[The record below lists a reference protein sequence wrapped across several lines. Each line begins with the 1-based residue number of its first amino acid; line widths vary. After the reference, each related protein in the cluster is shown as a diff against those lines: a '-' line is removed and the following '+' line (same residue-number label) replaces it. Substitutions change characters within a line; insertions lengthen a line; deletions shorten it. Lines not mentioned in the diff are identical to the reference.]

1 MKKNLKK
8 WMIVLIRIIRY
19 LNKKQWIQILLSFVF
34 IVTQVYLDLKIP
46 DYMSKITMY
55 VESPGHTVS
64 DIIGEGKWMLLC
76 AFGSLISAIIVGYL
90 ASKVSASFSKDLRS
104 RIFSKVES
112 FSMKEINEFSTASL
126 ITRSTNDITQI
137 QMVIVIGLQILIK
150 APIMAVWAIT
160 KIYNKGFE
168 WTIATA
174 VTVLILIIFVAI
186 LMVLVMPK
194 FRMMQTLTDN
204 INRILRENLTGL
216 AVIRAYNS
224 EEYRE
229 NKFDEA
235 NEELTSTQLFTSR
248 AMSTLFPMIN
258 FSMSILTLV
267 IYFIGAGLI
276 NAAGMMDKYV
286 LFSDMVVFSSYA
298 MQVIMS
304 FMMMSMIFIMIP
316 RAQISANRINE
327 VLDTELSIKDG
338 DIDTSNEDYEY
349 EIEFDNVSFKYTD
362 SEQYILKD
370 IDFRVKKGEKVAI
383 IGSTGSGKSTI
394 LNLLLRFYDATEGVV
409 KIQGIDIRKYKLKF
423 LYEKIGA
430 VFQKSFLF
438 KGNVKSNI
446 SFSEDGVDTEK
457 VEEAA
462 DTSQS
467 MEFIEKFDEKF
478 DHEIAQLGKNVSGGQ
493 KQRLSIARAVYKKP
507 NIFLFDDSF
516 SALDFKTDS
525 ELRHQLREKS
535 PDATTIIV
543 AQRVGSIMDSDQII
557 VLENGQI
564 VGIGQHKDLLQN
576 CEVYKEIAYSQLTEE
591 ELNA

>member
-1 MKKNLKK
+1 
-8 WMIVLIRIIRY
+8 MIKIFKY
-19 LNKKQWIQILLSFVF
+19 LNKKQWIQVLLSLVF
-34 IVTQVYLDLKIP
+34 IVTQVFLDLKIP

-55 VESPGHTVS
+55 VQSPGHTVA

-76 AFGSLISAIIVGYL
+76 AFASLFSAIAVGYL
-90 ASKVSASFSKDLRS
+90 ASKISASFSKNLRS

-112 FSMKEINEFSTASL
+112 FSMKEINEFSTPSL

-137 QMVIVIGLQILIK
+137 QMVIVIGLQLMVK
-150 APIMAVWAIT
+150 APIMAVLTIT

-168 WTIATA
+168 WTMATA
-174 VTVLILIIFVAI
+174 VTVLLVIGFVAI
-186 LMVLVMPK
+186 LMAIVMPK
-194 FRMMQTLTDN
+194 FKMMQSLTDN

-229 NKFDEA
+229 AKFDEA
-235 NEELTSTQLFTSR
+235 NTELTNTQLFTSR
-248 AMSTLFPMIN
+248 SMSMLFPMIN

-276 NAAGMMDKYV
+276 NSAGLMDKYI

-304 FMMMSMIFIMIP
+304 FMMMSMIFILIP
-316 RAQISANRINE
+316 RAQISAERINE

-338 DIDTSNEDYEY
+338 SIEESNKDYEY
-349 EIEFDNVSFKYTD
+349 EIEFDDVSFKYTD
-362 SEQYILKD
+362 SEQYILRN
-370 IDFRVKKGEKVAI
+370 IDFKVKKGEKVAI

-394 LNLLLRFYDATEGVV
+394 LNLLLRFYDASEGTV
-409 KIQGIDIRKYKLKF
+409 KIQGIDIKKYKLKF
-423 LYEKIGA
+423 LYQKIAA
-430 VFQKSFLF
+430 VVQKTFLF
-438 KGNVKSNI
+438 KGDVKSNI
-446 SFSEDGVDTEK
+446 AFGDENIDMRA

-462 DTSQS
+462 ATSQA
-467 MEFIEKFDEKF
+467 MEFINKFDGKF

-493 KQRLSIARAVYKKP
+493 KQRLSIARAIYRKP
-507 NIFLFDDSF
+507 DIFLFDDSF

-525 ELRHQLREKS
+525 VLRHELKEKC
-535 PDATTIIV
+535 PDATTLVV

-557 VLENGQI
+557 VLDNGQI
-564 VGIGQHKDLLQN
+564 AGIGKHKDLLKN
-576 CEVYKEIAYSQLTEE
+576 CEVYKEIAYSQLTQE

>member
-1 MKKNLKK
+1 
-8 WMIVLIRIIRY
+8 
-19 LNKKQWIQILLSFVF
+19 
-34 IVTQVYLDLKIP
+34 
-46 DYMSKITMY
+46 MY

-76 AFGSLISAIIVGYL
+76 AFGSLISAIIVGFL

-137 QMVIVIGLQILIK
+137 QMVIVIGLQILVK

-168 WTIATA
+168 WTMATA
-174 VTVLILIIFVAI
+174 VTVVILIVFVAI

-258 FSMSILTLV
+258 FSMSMLTLV

-276 NAAGMMDKYV
+276 NAAEMMDKYV
-286 LFSDMVVFSSYA
+286 LFSNMVVFSSYA

-304 FMMMSMIFIMIP
+304 FMMMSMIFIMVP
-316 RAQISANRINE
+316 RAQISAKRINE

-338 DIDTSNEDYEY
+338 NIDTSNDDYEY

-362 SEQYILKD
+362 SEQYILQD
-370 IDFRVKKGEKVAI
+370 IDFKVKKGEKVAI

-409 KIQGIDIRKYKLKF
+409 KIQGIDIKKYKLKF
-423 LYEKIGA
+423 LYEKIAA
-430 VFQKSFLF
+430 VLQKSFLF
-438 KGNVKSNI
+438 KGDVTSNI
-446 SFSEDGVDTEK
+446 SFGDEGTDK
-457 VEEAA
+457 NLVEEAA
-462 DTSQS
+462 KTSQS
-467 MEFIEKFDEKF
+467 MEFIEKFDDKF
-478 DHEIAQLGKNVSGGQ
+478 DHEIAQLGKDVSGGQ
-493 KQRLSIARAVYKKP
+493 KQRLSIARAIYRKP
-507 NIFLFDDSF
+507 DIFLFDDSF

-525 ELRHQLREKS
+525 ELRHKLKENN
-535 PDATTIIV
+535 PDATAIIV

-564 VGIGQHKDLLQN
+564 AGIGQHKDLLKN

>member
-1 MKKNLKK
+1 
-8 WMIVLIRIIRY
+8 MIKIFRY
-19 LNKKQWIQILLSFVF
+19 LNKKQWIQILLSLVF
-34 IVTQVYLDLKIP
+34 IVTQVFLDLKIP

-64 DIIGEGKWMLLC
+64 DIVGEGKWMLLC
-76 AFGSLISAIIVGYL
+76 AFGSLLSAIIVGYL
-90 ASKVSASFSKDLRS
+90 ASKISASFSKNLRS

-168 WTIATA
+168 WTMATA
-174 VTVLILIIFVAI
+174 VTVLILIVFVAI
-186 LMVLVMPK
+186 LMVMVMPK

-224 EEYRE
+224 EDYRE
-229 NKFDEA
+229 GKFDEA
-235 NEELTSTQLFTSR
+235 NIDLTRTQLFTSR

-258 FSMSILTLV
+258 FSMSMLTLV

-276 NAAGMMDKYV
+276 NAAQMMDKYV

-304 FMMMSMIFIMIP
+304 FMMMSMIFIMVP
-316 RAQISANRINE
+316 RAEISAKRINE

-338 DIDTSNEDYEY
+338 NLDSSNEDYEY
-349 EIEFDNVSFKYTD
+349 EIEFDDVSFKYTD
-362 SEQYILKD
+362 SEQYILQN
-370 IDFRVKKGEKVAI
+370 IDFKVKKGEKVAI

-394 LNLLLRFYDATEGVV
+394 LNLLLRFYDSTEGVV
-409 KIQGIDIRKYKLKF
+409 KIQGVDIRKYKLKF
-423 LYEKIGA
+423 LYEKIAA
-430 VFQKSFLF
+430 VLQKSFLF
-438 KGNVKSNI
+438 KGDIKSNI
-446 SFSEDGVDTEK
+446 SFGDENTDTK
-457 VEEAA
+457 MVEEAA

-467 MEFIEKFDEKF
+467 MEFIDKFDDKF
-478 DHEIAQLGKNVSGGQ
+478 EHEIAQLGKNVSGGQ
-493 KQRLSIARAVYKKP
+493 KQRLSIARAIYRKP
-507 NIFLFDDSF
+507 DIFLFDDSF

-525 ELRHQLREKS
+525 ELRHQLKTNN
-535 PDATTIIV
+535 PDSTTIVV

-564 VGIGQHKDLLQN
+564 AGIGKHKDLLKN

>member
-1 MKKNLKK
+1 
-8 WMIVLIRIIRY
+8 
-19 LNKKQWIQILLSFVF
+19 
-34 IVTQVYLDLKIP
+34 
-46 DYMSKITMY
+46 MY

-168 WTIATA
+168 WTMATA

-186 LMVLVMPK
+186 LMILVMPK

-258 FSMSILTLV
+258 FSMSMLTLV

-276 NAAGMMDKYV
+276 NAAEMMDKYV
-286 LFSDMVVFSSYA
+286 LFSNMVVFSSYA
-298 MQVIMS
+298 MQVIIS
-304 FMMMSMIFIMIP
+304 FMMMSMIFIMVP
-316 RAQISANRINE
+316 RAQISAKRINE

-338 DIDTSNEDYEY
+338 NIDTSNDDYEY

-362 SEQYILKD
+362 SEQYILQD
-370 IDFRVKKGEKVAI
+370 IDFKVKKGEKVAI

-409 KIQGIDIRKYKLKF
+409 KIQGIDIKKYKLKF
-423 LYEKIGA
+423 LYEKIAA
-430 VFQKSFLF
+430 VLQKSFLF
-438 KGNVKSNI
+438 KGDVTSNI
-446 SFSEDGVDTEK
+446 SFGDEGTDK
-457 VEEAA
+457 NLVEEAA
-462 DTSQS
+462 KTSQS
-467 MEFIEKFDEKF
+467 MEFIEKFDDKF

-493 KQRLSIARAVYKKP
+493 KQRLSIARAIYRKP
-507 NIFLFDDSF
+507 DIFLFDDSF

-525 ELRHQLREKS
+525 ELRHKLKENN

-564 VGIGQHKDLLQN
+564 AGIGQHKNLLKN

>member
-1 MKKNLKK
+1 
-8 WMIVLIRIIRY
+8 
-19 LNKKQWIQILLSFVF
+19 
-34 IVTQVYLDLKIP
+34 
-46 DYMSKITMY
+46 MY

-76 AFGSLISAIIVGYL
+76 AFGSLLSAIIVGYL
-90 ASKVSASFSKDLRS
+90 ASKISASFSKNLRS

-150 APIMAVWAIT
+150 APIMAVWAIK

-168 WTIATA
+168 WTMATA
-174 VTVLILIIFVAI
+174 VTVLILIVFVAI
-186 LMVLVMPK
+186 LMVMVMPK

-204 INRILRENLTGL
+204 INMILRENLTGL

-224 EEYRE
+224 EDYRE
-229 NKFDEA
+229 GKFDEA
-235 NEELTSTQLFTSR
+235 NIDLTRTQLFTSR

-258 FSMSILTLV
+258 FSMSMLTLV

-276 NAAGMMDKYV
+276 NAAEMMNKYV

-304 FMMMSMIFIMIP
+304 FMMMSMIFIMVP
-316 RAQISANRINE
+316 RAEISAKRINE

-338 DIDTSNEDYEY
+338 NLDSSNEDYEY
-349 EIEFDNVSFKYTD
+349 EIEFDDVSFKYTD
-362 SEQYILKD
+362 SEQYILQN
-370 IDFRVKKGEKVAI
+370 IDFKVKKGEKVAI

-409 KIQGIDIRKYKLKF
+409 KIQGVDIKQYKLKF
-423 LYEKIGA
+423 LYEKIAA
-430 VFQKSFLF
+430 VLQKSFLF
-438 KGNVKSNI
+438 KGDIKSNI
-446 SFSEDGVDTEK
+446 SFGDEDTDTK
-457 VEEAA
+457 MVEEAA

-467 MEFIEKFDEKF
+467 MEFIDKFDDKF

-493 KQRLSIARAVYKKP
+493 KQRLSIARAIYRKP
-507 NIFLFDDSF
+507 DIFLFDDSF

-525 ELRHQLREKS
+525 ELRHQLKENN
-535 PDATTIIV
+535 PDSTTIVV

-557 VLENGQI
+557 VLENGHI
-564 VGIGQHKDLLQN
+564 AGIGKHKDLLKN

>member
-1 MKKNLKK
+1 
-8 WMIVLIRIIRY
+8 MIKIFKY
-19 LNKKQWIQILLSFVF
+19 LNKKQWIQILLSLVF
-34 IVTQVYLDLKIP
+34 IVTQVFLDLKIP

-64 DIIGEGKWMLLC
+64 DIIAEGKWMLLC
-76 AFGSLISAIIVGYL
+76 AFGSLFSAIIVGYL
-90 ASKVSASFSKDLRS
+90 ASKISASFSKNLRS

-150 APIMAVWAIT
+150 APIMAVWAIK

-168 WTIATA
+168 WTMATA
-174 VTVLILIIFVAI
+174 VTVLVLIVFVAI
-186 LMVLVMPK
+186 LMVMVMPK

-224 EEYRE
+224 EDYRE
-229 NKFDEA
+229 GKFDEA
-235 NEELTSTQLFTSR
+235 NIDLTRTQLFTSR

-258 FSMSILTLV
+258 FSMSMLTLV

-276 NAAGMMDKYV
+276 NAAQMMDKYV

-304 FMMMSMIFIMIP
+304 FMMMSMIFIMVP
-316 RAQISANRINE
+316 RAEISAKRINE

-338 DIDTSNEDYEY
+338 NLDSSNEDYEY
-349 EIEFDNVSFKYTD
+349 EIEFDDVSFKYTD
-362 SEQYILKD
+362 SEQYILQN
-370 IDFRVKKGEKVAI
+370 IDFKVKKGEKVAI

-409 KIQGIDIRKYKLKF
+409 KIQGVDIRKYKLKF
-423 LYEKIGA
+423 LYEKIAA
-430 VFQKSFLF
+430 VLQKSFLF
-438 KGNVKSNI
+438 KGDIKSNI
-446 SFSEDGVDTEK
+446 SLGDEDTDTK
-457 VEEAA
+457 MVEEAA

-467 MEFIEKFDEKF
+467 MEFIDKFDDKF

-493 KQRLSIARAVYKKP
+493 KQRLSIARAIYRKP
-507 NIFLFDDSF
+507 DIFLFDDSF

-525 ELRHQLREKS
+525 ELRHQLKENN
-535 PDATTIIV
+535 PDSTTIVV

-564 VGIGQHKDLLQN
+564 AGIGKHKDLLKN

>member
-1 MKKNLKK
+1 
-8 WMIVLIRIIRY
+8 
-19 LNKKQWIQILLSFVF
+19 
-34 IVTQVYLDLKIP
+34 
-46 DYMSKITMY
+46 MY
-55 VESPGHTVS
+55 VESPGHSVS
-64 DIIGEGKWMLLC
+64 DIIAEGKWMILC
-76 AFGSLISAIIVGYL
+76 ALGSLISAIIVGYL
-90 ASKVSASFSKDLRS
+90 ASKISASFSKNLRS

-168 WTIATA
+168 WTMATA
-174 VTVLILIIFVAI
+174 VTVLILIVFVAI
-186 LMVLVMPK
+186 LMLMVMPK

-258 FSMSILTLV
+258 FSMSMLTLV

-276 NAAGMMDKYV
+276 NAAEMMDKYV
-286 LFSDMVVFSSYA
+286 LFSNMVVFSSYA

-304 FMMMSMIFIMIP
+304 FMMMSMIFIMVP
-316 RAQISANRINE
+316 RAQISAKRINE

-338 DIDTSNEDYEY
+338 NIETSNDDYEY

-362 SEQYILKD
+362 SEQYILQD
-370 IDFRVKKGEKVAI
+370 IDFKVKKGEKVAI

-409 KIQGIDIRKYKLKF
+409 KIQGIDIKKYKLKF
-423 LYEKIGA
+423 LYEKIAA
-430 VFQKSFLF
+430 VLQKSFLF
-438 KGNVKSNI
+438 KGDVTSNI
-446 SFSEDGVDTEK
+446 SFGDEGTDK
-457 VEEAA
+457 NLVEEAA
-462 DTSQS
+462 KTSQS
-467 MEFIEKFDEKF
+467 MEFIDKFDDKF
-478 DHEIAQLGKNVSGGQ
+478 NHEIAQLGKNVSGGQ
-493 KQRLSIARAVYKKP
+493 KQRLSIARAIYKKP
-507 NIFLFDDSF
+507 DIYLFDDSF

-525 ELRHQLREKS
+525 ELRHKLKENN

-564 VGIGQHKDLLQN
+564 AGIGQHKDLLKN

>member
-1 MKKNLKK
+1 
-8 WMIVLIRIIRY
+8 MIKIFRY
-19 LNKKQWIQILLSFVF
+19 LNKKQWIQILLSLVF
-34 IVTQVYLDLKIP
+34 IVTQVFLDLKIP

-64 DIIGEGKWMLLC
+64 DIVGEGKWMLLC
-76 AFGSLISAIIVGYL
+76 AFGSLLSAIIVGYL
-90 ASKVSASFSKDLRS
+90 ASKISASFSKNLRS

-150 APIMAVWAIT
+150 APIMAVWAIK

-168 WTIATA
+168 WTMATA
-174 VTVLILIIFVAI
+174 VTVLILIVFVAI
-186 LMVLVMPK
+186 LMVMVMPK

-204 INRILRENLTGL
+204 INMILRENLTGL

-224 EEYRE
+224 EDYRE
-229 NKFDEA
+229 GKFDEA
-235 NEELTSTQLFTSR
+235 NIDLTRTQLFTSR

-258 FSMSILTLV
+258 FSMSMLTLV

-276 NAAGMMDKYV
+276 NAAQMMDKYV

-304 FMMMSMIFIMIP
+304 FMMMSMIFIMVP
-316 RAQISANRINE
+316 RAEISAKRINE

-338 DIDTSNEDYEY
+338 NLDSSNEDYEY
-349 EIEFDNVSFKYTD
+349 EIEFDDVSFKYTD
-362 SEQYILKD
+362 SEQYILQN
-370 IDFRVKKGEKVAI
+370 IDFKVKKGEKVAI

-409 KIQGIDIRKYKLKF
+409 KIQGVDIKQYKLKF
-423 LYEKIGA
+423 LYEKIAA
-430 VFQKSFLF
+430 VLQKSFLF
-438 KGNVKSNI
+438 KGDIKSNI
-446 SFSEDGVDTEK
+446 SFGDEDTDTK
-457 VEEAA
+457 MVEEAA

-467 MEFIEKFDEKF
+467 MEFIDKFDDKF

-493 KQRLSIARAVYKKP
+493 KQRLSIARAIYRKP
-507 NIFLFDDSF
+507 DIFLFDDSF

-525 ELRHQLREKS
+525 ELRHKLKENN
-535 PDATTIIV
+535 PDSTTIVV

-564 VGIGQHKDLLQN
+564 VGIGKHKDLLKN

>member
-1 MKKNLKK
+1 
-8 WMIVLIRIIRY
+8 
-19 LNKKQWIQILLSFVF
+19 
-34 IVTQVYLDLKIP
+34 
-46 DYMSKITMY
+46 MY
-55 VESPGHTVS
+55 VESPGHTVN

-76 AFGSLISAIIVGYL
+76 AFGSLLSAIIVGYL
-90 ASKVSASFSKDLRS
+90 ASKISASFSKNLRS

-150 APIMAVWAIT
+150 APIMAVWAIK

-168 WTIATA
+168 WTMATA
-174 VTVLILIIFVAI
+174 VTVLVLIVFVAI
-186 LMVLVMPK
+186 LMVMVMPK

-224 EEYRE
+224 EDYRE
-229 NKFDEA
+229 GKFDEA
-235 NEELTSTQLFTSR
+235 NIDLTRTQLFTSR

-258 FSMSILTLV
+258 FSMSMLTLV

-276 NAAGMMDKYV
+276 NAAQMMDKYV

-304 FMMMSMIFIMIP
+304 FMMMSMIFIMVP
-316 RAQISANRINE
+316 RAEISAKRINE

-338 DIDTSNEDYEY
+338 NLDTSNEDYEY
-349 EIEFDNVSFKYTD
+349 EIEFDDVSFKYTD
-362 SEQYILKD
+362 SEQYILQN
-370 IDFRVKKGEKVAI
+370 IDFKVKKGEKVAI

-409 KIQGIDIRKYKLKF
+409 KIQGVDIKQYKLKF
-423 LYEKIGA
+423 LYEKIAA
-430 VFQKSFLF
+430 VLQKSFLF
-438 KGNVKSNI
+438 KGDIKSNI
-446 SFSEDGVDTEK
+446 SFGDEDTDTK
-457 VEEAA
+457 MVEEAA

-467 MEFIEKFDEKF
+467 MEFIDKFDDKF

-493 KQRLSIARAVYKKP
+493 KQRLSIARAIYRKP
-507 NIFLFDDSF
+507 DIFLFDDSF

-525 ELRHQLREKS
+525 ELRHQLKENN
-535 PDATTIIV
+535 PDSTTIVV

-564 VGIGQHKDLLQN
+564 AGIGKHKDLLKN

>member
-1 MKKNLKK
+1 MN
-8 WMIVLIRIIRY
+8 LIRIIRY
-19 LNKKQWIQILLSFVF
+19 LNKKQWIQVLLSLVF
-34 IVTQVYLDLKIP
+34 IVTQVFLDLKIP

-55 VESPGHTVS
+55 VESPGHSVS
-64 DIIGEGKWMLLC
+64 DIIAEGKWMILC
-76 AFGSLISAIIVGYL
+76 ALGSLISAIIVGYL
-90 ASKVSASFSKDLRS
+90 ASKISASFSKNLRS

-137 QMVIVIGLQILIK
+137 QMVIVIGLEILIK

-168 WTIATA
+168 WTMATA
-174 VTVLILIIFVAI
+174 VTVLILIVFVAI
-186 LMVLVMPK
+186 LMLMVMPK

-258 FSMSILTLV
+258 FSMSMLTLV

-276 NAAGMMDKYV
+276 NAAEMMDKYV
-286 LFSDMVVFSSYA
+286 LFSNMVVFSSYA

-304 FMMMSMIFIMIP
+304 FMMMSMIFIMVP
-316 RAQISANRINE
+316 RAQISAKRINE

-338 DIDTSNEDYEY
+338 NIETSNDDYEY

-362 SEQYILKD
+362 SEQYILQD
-370 IDFRVKKGEKVAI
+370 IDFKVKKGEKVAI

-409 KIQGIDIRKYKLKF
+409 KIQGIDIKKYKLKF
-423 LYEKIGA
+423 LYEKIAA
-430 VFQKSFLF
+430 VLQKSFLF
-438 KGNVKSNI
+438 KGDVTSNI
-446 SFSEDGVDTEK
+446 SFGDEGTDK
-457 VEEAA
+457 NLVEEAA
-462 DTSQS
+462 KTSQS
-467 MEFIEKFDEKF
+467 MEFIDKFDDKF
-478 DHEIAQLGKNVSGGQ
+478 NHEIAQLGKNVSGGQ
-493 KQRLSIARAVYKKP
+493 KQRLSIARAIYKKP
-507 NIFLFDDSF
+507 DIYLFDDSF

-564 VGIGQHKDLLQN
+564 AGIGQHKDLLQN

>member
-1 MKKNLKK
+1 
-8 WMIVLIRIIRY
+8 MIVLIRIIRY
-19 LNKKQWIQILLSFVF
+19 LNKKQWMQILLSFVF

-168 WTIATA
+168 WTMATA
-174 VTVLILIIFVAI
+174 VTVLILMIFVAI
-186 LMVLVMPK
+186 LMILVMPK
-194 FRMMQTLTDN
+194 FRIMQTLTDN

-224 EEYRE
+224 EEFRE
-229 NKFDEA
+229 GKFEEA
-235 NEELTSTQLFTSR
+235 NVELTNTQLFTSR
-248 AMSTLFPMIN
+248 AMSTMFPAIN
-258 FSMSILTLV
+258 LGMSVLTLV

-276 NAAGMMDKYV
+276 NAANMMDKYV
-286 LFSDMVVFSSYA
+286 LFSNMVVFSSYA

-338 DIDTSNEDYEY
+338 DVDSSNEDYEY

-446 SFSEDGVDTEK
+446 SFSEDGMDNEK
-457 VEEAA
+457 VEQAA

-467 MEFIEKFDEKF
+467 MEFIDKFDEKF
-478 DHEIAQLGKNVSGGQ
+478 DYEIAQLGNNVSGGQ
-493 KQRLSIARAVYKKP
+493 KQRLSIARAIYKKP
-507 NIFLFDDSF
+507 DIYLFDDSF

-525 ELRHQLREKS
+525 ELRHQLREKN

-557 VLENGQI
+557 VLENGEI
-564 VGIGQHKDLLQN
+564 AGIGKHKDLLKN
-576 CEVYKEIAYSQLTEE
+576 CEVYSEIAYSQLTEE

>member
-1 MKKNLKK
+1 MN
-8 WMIVLIRIIRY
+8 LIRIIRY
-19 LNKKQWIQILLSFVF
+19 LNKKQWIQVLLSLVF
-34 IVTQVYLDLKIP
+34 IVTQVFLDLKIP

-55 VESPGHTVS
+55 VESPGHSVS
-64 DIIGEGKWMLLC
+64 DIIAEGKWMILC
-76 AFGSLISAIIVGYL
+76 ALGSLISAIIVGYL
-90 ASKVSASFSKDLRS
+90 ASKISASFSKNLRS

-168 WTIATA
+168 WTMATA
-174 VTVLILIIFVAI
+174 VTVLILIVFVAI
-186 LMVLVMPK
+186 LMLMVMPK

-258 FSMSILTLV
+258 FSMSMLTLV

-276 NAAGMMDKYV
+276 NAAEMMDKYV
-286 LFSDMVVFSSYA
+286 LFSNMVVFSSYA

-304 FMMMSMIFIMIP
+304 FMMMSMIFIMVP
-316 RAQISANRINE
+316 RAQISAKRINE

-338 DIDTSNEDYEY
+338 NIETSNDDYEY

-362 SEQYILKD
+362 SEQYILQD
-370 IDFRVKKGEKVAI
+370 IDFKVKKGEKVAI

-409 KIQGIDIRKYKLKF
+409 KIQGIDIKKYKLKF
-423 LYEKIGA
+423 LYEKIAA
-430 VFQKSFLF
+430 VLQKSFLF
-438 KGNVKSNI
+438 KGDVTSNI
-446 SFSEDGVDTEK
+446 SFGDEGTDK
-457 VEEAA
+457 NLVEEAA
-462 DTSQS
+462 KTSQS
-467 MEFIEKFDEKF
+467 MEFIEKFDDKF

-493 KQRLSIARAVYKKP
+493 KQRLSIARAIYRKP
-507 NIFLFDDSF
+507 DIFLFDDSF

-525 ELRHQLREKS
+525 ELRHKLKENN

-557 VLENGQI
+557 VLENGEI
-564 VGIGQHKDLLQN
+564 AGIGKHKDLLKN

>member
-1 MKKNLKK
+1 MN
-8 WMIVLIRIIRY
+8 LIRIIRY
-19 LNKKQWIQILLSFVF
+19 LNKKQWIQVLLSLVF
-34 IVTQVYLDLKIP
+34 IVTQVFLDLKIP

-55 VESPGHTVS
+55 VESPGHSVS
-64 DIIGEGKWMLLC
+64 DIIAEGKWMILC
-76 AFGSLISAIIVGYL
+76 ALGSLISAIIVGYL
-90 ASKVSASFSKDLRS
+90 ASKISASFSKNLRS

-168 WTIATA
+168 WTMATA
-174 VTVLILIIFVAI
+174 VTVLILIVFVAI
-186 LMVLVMPK
+186 LMLMVMPK

-258 FSMSILTLV
+258 FSMSMLTLV

-276 NAAGMMDKYV
+276 NAAEMMDKYV
-286 LFSDMVVFSSYA
+286 LFSNMVVFSSYA

-304 FMMMSMIFIMIP
+304 FMMMSMIFIMVP
-316 RAQISANRINE
+316 RAQISAKRINE

-338 DIDTSNEDYEY
+338 NIETSNDDYEY

-362 SEQYILKD
+362 SEQYILQD
-370 IDFRVKKGEKVAI
+370 IDFKVKKGEKVAI

-409 KIQGIDIRKYKLKF
+409 KIQGIDIKKYKLKF
-423 LYEKIGA
+423 LYEKIAA
-430 VFQKSFLF
+430 VLQKSFLF
-438 KGNVKSNI
+438 KGDVTSNI
-446 SFSEDGVDTEK
+446 SFRDEGTDK
-457 VEEAA
+457 NLVEEAA
-462 DTSQS
+462 KTSQS
-467 MEFIEKFDEKF
+467 MEFIEKFDDKF

-493 KQRLSIARAVYKKP
+493 KQRLSIARAIYRKP
-507 NIFLFDDSF
+507 DIFLFDDSF

-525 ELRHQLREKS
+525 ELRHKLKENN

-564 VGIGQHKDLLQN
+564 AGIGQHKDLLKN

>member
-1 MKKNLKK
+1 
-8 WMIVLIRIIRY
+8 
-19 LNKKQWIQILLSFVF
+19 
-34 IVTQVYLDLKIP
+34 
-46 DYMSKITMY
+46 MY

-76 AFGSLISAIIVGYL
+76 AFGSLLSAIIVGYL
-90 ASKVSASFSKDLRS
+90 ASKISASFSKNLRS

-150 APIMAVWAIT
+150 APIMAVWAIK

-168 WTIATA
+168 WTMATA
-174 VTVLILIIFVAI
+174 VTVLVLIVFVAI
-186 LMVLVMPK
+186 LMVMVMPK

-224 EEYRE
+224 EDYRE
-229 NKFDEA
+229 GKFDEA
-235 NEELTSTQLFTSR
+235 NIDLTRTQLFTSR

-258 FSMSILTLV
+258 FSMSMLTLV

-276 NAAGMMDKYV
+276 NAAQMMDKYV
-286 LFSDMVVFSSYA
+286 LFSNMVVFSSYA

-304 FMMMSMIFIMIP
+304 FMMMSMIFIMVP
-316 RAQISANRINE
+316 RAQISAKRINE

-338 DIDTSNEDYEY
+338 NLDSSNEDYEY
-349 EIEFDNVSFKYTD
+349 EIEFDDVSFKYTD
-362 SEQYILKD
+362 SEQYILQN
-370 IDFRVKKGEKVAI
+370 IDFKVKKGEKVAI

-409 KIQGIDIRKYKLKF
+409 KIQGVDIKQYKLKF
-423 LYEKIGA
+423 LYEKIAA
-430 VFQKSFLF
+430 VLQKSFLF
-438 KGNVKSNI
+438 KGDIKSNI
-446 SFSEDGVDTEK
+446 SFGDENTDTK
-457 VEEAA
+457 MVEEAA

-467 MEFIEKFDEKF
+467 IEFIDKFDDKY

-493 KQRLSIARAVYKKP
+493 KQRLSIARAIYRKP
-507 NIFLFDDSF
+507 DIFLFDDSF

-525 ELRHQLREKS
+525 ELRHQLKENN
-535 PDATTIIV
+535 PDSTTIVV

-564 VGIGQHKDLLQN
+564 VGIGKHKDLLKN

>member
-1 MKKNLKK
+1 
-8 WMIVLIRIIRY
+8 MIILIKIFKY
-19 LNKKQWIQILLSFVF
+19 LNKKQWIQILLSLVF
-34 IVTQVYLDLKIP
+34 IVTQVFLDLKIP

-64 DIIGEGKWMLLC
+64 DIVGEGKWMLLC
-76 AFGSLISAIIVGYL
+76 AFGSLLSAIIVGYL
-90 ASKVSASFSKDLRS
+90 ASKISASFSKNLRS

-168 WTIATA
+168 WTMATA
-174 VTVLILIIFVAI
+174 VTVLVLIVFVAI
-186 LMVLVMPK
+186 LMVMVMPK

-224 EEYRE
+224 EDYRE
-229 NKFDEA
+229 GKFDEA
-235 NEELTSTQLFTSR
+235 NIDLTRTQLFTSR

-258 FSMSILTLV
+258 FSMSMLTLV

-276 NAAGMMDKYV
+276 NAAEMMDKYV
-286 LFSDMVVFSSYA
+286 LFSNMVVFSSYA

-304 FMMMSMIFIMIP
+304 FMMMSMIFIMVP
-316 RAQISANRINE
+316 RAEISAKRINE

-338 DIDTSNEDYEY
+338 NLDSSNEDYEY
-349 EIEFDNVSFKYTD
+349 EIEFDDVSFKYTD
-362 SEQYILKD
+362 SEQYILQN
-370 IDFRVKKGEKVAI
+370 IDFKVKKGEKVAI

-409 KIQGIDIRKYKLKF
+409 KIQGVDIKRYKLKF
-423 LYEKIGA
+423 LYEKIAA
-430 VFQKSFLF
+430 VLQKSFLF
-438 KGNVKSNI
+438 KGDIKSNI
-446 SFSEDGVDTEK
+446 SFGDENTDTK
-457 VEEAA
+457 MVEEAA

-467 MEFIEKFDEKF
+467 MEFIDKFGDKF

-493 KQRLSIARAVYKKP
+493 KQRLSIARAIYRKP
-507 NIFLFDDSF
+507 DIFLFDDSF

-525 ELRHQLREKS
+525 ELRHQLKENN
-535 PDATTIIV
+535 PDSTTIVV

-564 VGIGQHKDLLQN
+564 AGIGKHKDLLKN

>member
-1 MKKNLKK
+1 
-8 WMIVLIRIIRY
+8 
-19 LNKKQWIQILLSFVF
+19 
-34 IVTQVYLDLKIP
+34 
-46 DYMSKITMY
+46 MY

-76 AFGSLISAIIVGYL
+76 AFGSLLSAIIVGYL
-90 ASKVSASFSKDLRS
+90 ASKISASFSKNLRS

-168 WTIATA
+168 WTMATA
-174 VTVLILIIFVAI
+174 VTVLVLIVFVAI
-186 LMVLVMPK
+186 LMVMVMPK

-224 EEYRE
+224 EDYRE
-229 NKFDEA
+229 GKFDEA
-235 NEELTSTQLFTSR
+235 NIDLTRTQLFTSR

-258 FSMSILTLV
+258 FSMSMLTLV

-276 NAAGMMDKYV
+276 NAAEMMDKYV

-304 FMMMSMIFIMIP
+304 FMMMSMIFIMVP
-316 RAQISANRINE
+316 RAEISAKRINE

-338 DIDTSNEDYEY
+338 NLDSSNEDYEY
-349 EIEFDNVSFKYTD
+349 EIEFDDVSFKYTD
-362 SEQYILKD
+362 SEQYILQN
-370 IDFRVKKGEKVAI
+370 IDFKVKKGEKVAI

-409 KIQGIDIRKYKLKF
+409 KIQGVDIRKYKLKF
-423 LYEKIGA
+423 LYEKIAA
-430 VFQKSFLF
+430 VLQKSFLF
-438 KGNVKSNI
+438 KGDIKSNI
-446 SFSEDGVDTEK
+446 SFGDEDTDTK
-457 VEEAA
+457 MVEEAA

-467 MEFIEKFDEKF
+467 MEFIDKFEDKF

-493 KQRLSIARAVYKKP
+493 KQRLSIARAIYRKP
-507 NIFLFDDSF
+507 DIFLFDDSF

-525 ELRHQLREKS
+525 NLRHQLKENN
-535 PDATTIIV
+535 PDSTTIVV

-564 VGIGQHKDLLQN
+564 AGIGKHKDLLKN

>member
-1 MKKNLKK
+1 
-8 WMIVLIRIIRY
+8 MIKIFKY
-19 LNKKQWIQILLSFVF
+19 LNKKQWIQILLSLVF
-34 IVTQVYLDLKIP
+34 IVTQVFLDLKIP

-76 AFGSLISAIIVGYL
+76 AFGSLLSAIIVGYL
-90 ASKVSASFSKDLRS
+90 ASKISASFSKNLRS

-168 WTIATA
+168 WTMATA
-174 VTVLILIIFVAI
+174 VTVLILIVFVAI
-186 LMVLVMPK
+186 LMVMVMPK

-224 EEYRE
+224 EDYRE
-229 NKFDEA
+229 GKFDEA
-235 NEELTSTQLFTSR
+235 NIDLTRTQLFTSR

-258 FSMSILTLV
+258 FSMSMLTLV

-276 NAAGMMDKYV
+276 NAAEMMDKYV

-304 FMMMSMIFIMIP
+304 FMMMSMIFIMVP
-316 RAQISANRINE
+316 RAEISAKRINE

-338 DIDTSNEDYEY
+338 NLDSSNEDYEY
-349 EIEFDNVSFKYTD
+349 EIEFDDVSFKYTD
-362 SEQYILKD
+362 SEQYILQN
-370 IDFRVKKGEKVAI
+370 IDFKVKKGEKVAI

-409 KIQGIDIRKYKLKF
+409 KIQGVDIRKYKLKF
-423 LYEKIGA
+423 LYEKIAA
-430 VFQKSFLF
+430 VLQKSFLF
-438 KGNVKSNI
+438 KGDIKSNI
-446 SFSEDGVDTEK
+446 SFGDENTDTK
-457 VEEAA
+457 MVEEAA

-467 MEFIEKFDEKF
+467 MEFIDKFEDKF

-493 KQRLSIARAVYKKP
+493 KQRLSIARAIYRKP
-507 NIFLFDDSF
+507 DIFLFDDSF

-525 ELRHQLREKS
+525 NLRHQLKENN
-535 PDATTIIV
+535 PDSTTIVV

-564 VGIGQHKDLLQN
+564 AGIGKHKDLLKN

>member
-1 MKKNLKK
+1 MN
-8 WMIVLIRIIRY
+8 LIRIIRY
-19 LNKKQWIQILLSFVF
+19 LNKKQWIQVLLSLVF
-34 IVTQVYLDLKIP
+34 IVTQVFLDLKIP

-55 VESPGHTVS
+55 VESPGHSVS
-64 DIIGEGKWMLLC
+64 DIIAEGKWMILC
-76 AFGSLISAIIVGYL
+76 ALGSLISAIIVGYL
-90 ASKVSASFSKDLRS
+90 ASKISASFSKNLRS

-168 WTIATA
+168 WTMATA
-174 VTVLILIIFVAI
+174 VTVLILMIFVAI
-186 LMVLVMPK
+186 LMILVMPK
-194 FRMMQTLTDN
+194 FRIMQTLTDN

-258 FSMSILTLV
+258 FSMSMLTLV

-276 NAAGMMDKYV
+276 NAAEMMDKYV
-286 LFSDMVVFSSYA
+286 LFSNMVVFSSYA

-304 FMMMSMIFIMIP
+304 FMMMSMIFIMVP
-316 RAQISANRINE
+316 RAQISAKRINE

-338 DIDTSNEDYEY
+338 NIETSNDDYEY

-362 SEQYILKD
+362 SEQYILQD
-370 IDFRVKKGEKVAI
+370 IDFKVKKGEKVAI

-409 KIQGIDIRKYKLKF
+409 KIQGIDIKKYKLKF
-423 LYEKIGA
+423 LYEKIAA
-430 VFQKSFLF
+430 VLQKSFLF
-438 KGNVKSNI
+438 KGDVTSNI
-446 SFSEDGVDTEK
+446 SFGDEGTDK
-457 VEEAA
+457 NLVEEAA
-462 DTSQS
+462 KTSQS
-467 MEFIEKFDEKF
+467 MEFIDKFDDKF
-478 DHEIAQLGKNVSGGQ
+478 NHEIAQLGKNVSGGQ
-493 KQRLSIARAVYKKP
+493 KQRLSIARAIYKKP
-507 NIFLFDDSF
+507 DIYLFDDSF

-564 VGIGQHKDLLQN
+564 AGIGQHKDLLQN

>member
-1 MKKNLKK
+1 
-8 WMIVLIRIIRY
+8 MIILIKIFKY
-19 LNKKQWIQILLSFVF
+19 LNKKQWIQILLSLVF
-34 IVTQVYLDLKIP
+34 IVTQVFLDLKIP

-76 AFGSLISAIIVGYL
+76 AFGSLLSAIIVGYL
-90 ASKVSASFSKDLRS
+90 ASKISASFSKNLRS

-168 WTIATA
+168 WTMATA
-174 VTVLILIIFVAI
+174 VTVLVLIVFVAI
-186 LMVLVMPK
+186 LMVMVMPK

-224 EEYRE
+224 EDYRE
-229 NKFDEA
+229 GKFDEA
-235 NEELTSTQLFTSR
+235 NIDLTSTQLFTSR

-258 FSMSILTLV
+258 FSMSMLTLV

-276 NAAGMMDKYV
+276 NAAQMMDKYV
-286 LFSDMVVFSSYA
+286 LFSNMVVFSSYA

-304 FMMMSMIFIMIP
+304 FMMMSMIFIMVP
-316 RAQISANRINE
+316 RAQISAKRINE

-338 DIDTSNEDYEY
+338 NLDSSNEDYEY
-349 EIEFDNVSFKYTD
+349 EIEFDDVSFKYTD
-362 SEQYILKD
+362 SEQYILQN
-370 IDFRVKKGEKVAI
+370 IDFKVKKGEKVAI

-409 KIQGIDIRKYKLKF
+409 KIQGVDIKQYKLKF
-423 LYEKIGA
+423 LYEKIAA
-430 VFQKSFLF
+430 VLQKSFLF
-438 KGNVKSNI
+438 KGDIKSNI
-446 SFSEDGVDTEK
+446 SFGDENTDTK
-457 VEEAA
+457 MVEEAA

-467 MEFIEKFDEKF
+467 MEFIDKFEDKY

-493 KQRLSIARAVYKKP
+493 KQRLSIARAIYRKP
-507 NIFLFDDSF
+507 DIFLFDDSF

-525 ELRHQLREKS
+525 ELRHQLKENN
-535 PDATTIIV
+535 PDSTTIVV

-564 VGIGQHKDLLQN
+564 TGIGKHKDLLKN

>member
-1 MKKNLKK
+1 
-8 WMIVLIRIIRY
+8 
-19 LNKKQWIQILLSFVF
+19 
-34 IVTQVYLDLKIP
+34 
-46 DYMSKITMY
+46 MY

-64 DIIGEGKWMLLC
+64 DIVGEGKWMLLC
-76 AFGSLISAIIVGYL
+76 AFGSLLSAIIVGYL
-90 ASKVSASFSKDLRS
+90 ASKISASFSKNLRS

-150 APIMAVWAIT
+150 APIMAVWAIK

-168 WTIATA
+168 WTMSTA
-174 VTVLILIIFVAI
+174 VTVLVLIVFVAI
-186 LMVLVMPK
+186 LMVMVMPK

-224 EEYRE
+224 EDYRE
-229 NKFDEA
+229 GKFDEA
-235 NEELTSTQLFTSR
+235 NIDLTRTQLFTSR

-258 FSMSILTLV
+258 FSMSMLTLV

-276 NAAGMMDKYV
+276 NAAQMMDKYV
-286 LFSDMVVFSSYA
+286 LFSNMVVFSSYA

-304 FMMMSMIFIMIP
+304 FMMMSMIFIMVP
-316 RAQISANRINE
+316 RAQISAKRINE

-338 DIDTSNEDYEY
+338 NLDSSNEDYEY
-349 EIEFDNVSFKYTD
+349 EIEFDDVSFKYTD
-362 SEQYILKD
+362 SEQYILQN
-370 IDFRVKKGEKVAI
+370 IDFKVKKGEKVAI

-409 KIQGIDIRKYKLKF
+409 KIQGVDIKQYKLKF
-423 LYEKIGA
+423 LYEKIAA
-430 VFQKSFLF
+430 VLQKSFLF
-438 KGNVKSNI
+438 KGDIKSNI
-446 SFSEDGVDTEK
+446 SFGDEDTDTK
-457 VEEAA
+457 MVEEAA

-467 MEFIEKFDEKF
+467 MEFIDKFDDKF
-478 DHEIAQLGKNVSGGQ
+478 EHEIAQLGKNVSGGQ
-493 KQRLSIARAVYKKP
+493 KQRLSIARAIYRKP
-507 NIFLFDDSF
+507 DIFLFDDSF

-525 ELRHQLREKS
+525 ELRHQLKENN
-535 PDATTIIV
+535 PDSTTIVV

-564 VGIGQHKDLLQN
+564 AGIGKHKDLLKN

>member
-1 MKKNLKK
+1 
-8 WMIVLIRIIRY
+8 
-19 LNKKQWIQILLSFVF
+19 
-34 IVTQVYLDLKIP
+34 
-46 DYMSKITMY
+46 MY

-76 AFGSLISAIIVGYL
+76 AFGSLLSAIIVGYL
-90 ASKVSASFSKDLRS
+90 ASKISASFSKNLRS

-150 APIMAVWAIT
+150 APIMAVWAIK

-168 WTIATA
+168 WTMATA
-174 VTVLILIIFVAI
+174 VTVLVLIVFVAI
-186 LMVLVMPK
+186 LMVMVMPK

-224 EEYRE
+224 EDYRE
-229 NKFDEA
+229 GKFDEA
-235 NEELTSTQLFTSR
+235 NIDLTSTQLFTSR

-258 FSMSILTLV
+258 FSMSMLTLV

-276 NAAGMMDKYV
+276 NAAQMMDKYV
-286 LFSDMVVFSSYA
+286 LFSNMVVFSSYA

-304 FMMMSMIFIMIP
+304 FMMMSMIFIMVP
-316 RAQISANRINE
+316 RAEISAKRINE
-327 VLDTELSIKDG
+327 VLDTELSIKEGNLDS
-338 DIDTSNEDYEY
+338 SNEDYEY
-349 EIEFDNVSFKYTD
+349 EIEFDDVSFKYTD
-362 SEQYILKD
+362 SEQYILQN
-370 IDFRVKKGEKVAI
+370 IDFKVKKGEKVAI

-409 KIQGIDIRKYKLKF
+409 KIQGVDIRKYKLKF
-423 LYEKIGA
+423 LYEKIAA
-430 VFQKSFLF
+430 VLQKSFLF
-438 KGNVKSNI
+438 KGDIKSNI
-446 SFSEDGVDTEK
+446 SFGDEDTDTK
-457 VEEAA
+457 MVEEAA

-467 MEFIEKFDEKF
+467 MEFIDKFDDKF
-478 DHEIAQLGKNVSGGQ
+478 EHEIAQLGKNVSGGQ
-493 KQRLSIARAVYKKP
+493 KQRLSIARAIYRKP
-507 NIFLFDDSF
+507 DIFLFDDSF

-525 ELRHQLREKS
+525 ELRHQLKENN
-535 PDATTIIV
+535 PDSTTIVV

-564 VGIGQHKDLLQN
+564 AGIGKHKDLLKN

>member
-1 MKKNLKK
+1 
-8 WMIVLIRIIRY
+8 MIILIKIFRY
-19 LNKKQWIQILLSFVF
+19 LNKKQWIQILLSLVF
-34 IVTQVYLDLKIP
+34 IVTQVFLDLKIP

-64 DIIGEGKWMLLC
+64 DIVGEGKWMLLC
-76 AFGSLISAIIVGYL
+76 AFGSLLSAIIVGYL
-90 ASKVSASFSKDLRS
+90 ASKISASFSKNLRS

-150 APIMAVWAIT
+150 APIMAVWAIK

-168 WTIATA
+168 WTMATA
-174 VTVLILIIFVAI
+174 VTVLILIVFVAI
-186 LMVLVMPK
+186 LMVMVMPK

-224 EEYRE
+224 EDYRE
-229 NKFDEA
+229 GKFDEA
-235 NEELTSTQLFTSR
+235 NIDLTRTQLFTSR

-258 FSMSILTLV
+258 FSMSMLTLV

-276 NAAGMMDKYV
+276 NAAQMMDKYV
-286 LFSDMVVFSSYA
+286 LFSNMVVFSSYA

-304 FMMMSMIFIMIP
+304 FMMMSMIFIMVP
-316 RAQISANRINE
+316 RAEISAKRINE

-338 DIDTSNEDYEY
+338 NLDSSNEDYEY
-349 EIEFDNVSFKYTD
+349 EIEFDDVSFKYTD
-362 SEQYILKD
+362 SEQYILQN
-370 IDFRVKKGEKVAI
+370 IDFKVKKGEKVAI

-409 KIQGIDIRKYKLKF
+409 KIQGVDIKQYKLKF
-423 LYEKIGA
+423 LYEKIAA
-430 VFQKSFLF
+430 VLQKSFLF
-438 KGNVKSNI
+438 KGDIKSNI
-446 SFSEDGVDTEK
+446 SFGDEDTDTK
-457 VEEAA
+457 MVEEAA

-467 MEFIEKFDEKF
+467 MEFIDKFDDKF

-493 KQRLSIARAVYKKP
+493 KQRLSIARAIYRKP
-507 NIFLFDDSF
+507 DIFLFDDSF

-525 ELRHQLREKS
+525 ELRHQLKENN
-535 PDATTIIV
+535 PDSTTIVV

-557 VLENGQI
+557 VLENGHI
-564 VGIGQHKDLLQN
+564 AGIGKHKDLLKN

>member
-1 MKKNLKK
+1 
-8 WMIVLIRIIRY
+8 
-19 LNKKQWIQILLSFVF
+19 
-34 IVTQVYLDLKIP
+34 
-46 DYMSKITMY
+46 MY

-64 DIIGEGKWMLLC
+64 DIVGEGKWMLLC
-76 AFGSLISAIIVGYL
+76 AFGSLLSAIIVGYL
-90 ASKVSASFSKDLRS
+90 ASKISASFSKNLRS

-168 WTIATA
+168 WTMATA
-174 VTVLILIIFVAI
+174 VTVLILIVFVAI
-186 LMVLVMPK
+186 LMVMVMPK

-224 EEYRE
+224 EDYRE
-229 NKFDEA
+229 GKFDEA
-235 NEELTSTQLFTSR
+235 NIDLTRTQLFTSR

-258 FSMSILTLV
+258 FSMSMLTLV

-276 NAAGMMDKYV
+276 NAAEMMDKYV

-304 FMMMSMIFIMIP
+304 FMMMSMIFIMVP
-316 RAQISANRINE
+316 RAEISAKRINE

-338 DIDTSNEDYEY
+338 NLDSSNEDYEY
-349 EIEFDNVSFKYTD
+349 EIEFDDVSFKYTD
-362 SEQYILKD
+362 SEQYILQN
-370 IDFRVKKGEKVAI
+370 IDFKVKKGEKVAI

-423 LYEKIGA
+423 LYEKIAA
-430 VFQKSFLF
+430 VLQKSFLF
-438 KGNVKSNI
+438 KGDIKSNI
-446 SFSEDGVDTEK
+446 SFGDENTDTK
-457 VEEAA
+457 MVEEAA
-462 DTSQS
+462 DTSRS
-467 MEFIEKFDEKF
+467 MEFIDKFGDKF

-493 KQRLSIARAVYKKP
+493 KQRLSIARAIYRKP
-507 NIFLFDDSF
+507 DIFLFDDSF

-525 ELRHQLREKS
+525 ELRHQLKTNN
-535 PDATTIIV
+535 PDSTTIVV

-564 VGIGQHKDLLQN
+564 AGIGKHKDLLKN

>member
-1 MKKNLKK
+1 
-8 WMIVLIRIIRY
+8 MIILIKIFRY
-19 LNKKQWIQILLSFVF
+19 LNKKQWIQILLSLVF
-34 IVTQVYLDLKIP
+34 IVTQVFLDLKIP

-64 DIIGEGKWMLLC
+64 DIVGEGKWMLLC
-76 AFGSLISAIIVGYL
+76 AFGSLLSAIIVGYL
-90 ASKVSASFSKDLRS
+90 ASKISASFSKNLRS

-168 WTIATA
+168 WTMATA
-174 VTVLILIIFVAI
+174 VTVLVLIVFVAI
-186 LMVLVMPK
+186 LMVMVMPK

-224 EEYRE
+224 EDYRE
-229 NKFDEA
+229 GKFDEA
-235 NEELTSTQLFTSR
+235 NIDLTSTQLFTSR

-258 FSMSILTLV
+258 FSMSMLTLV

-276 NAAGMMDKYV
+276 NAAEMMDKYV

-304 FMMMSMIFIMIP
+304 FMMMSMIFIMVP
-316 RAQISANRINE
+316 RAEISAKRINE

-338 DIDTSNEDYEY
+338 NLDSSNEDYEY
-349 EIEFDNVSFKYTD
+349 EIEFDDVSFKYTD
-362 SEQYILKD
+362 SEQYILQN
-370 IDFRVKKGEKVAI
+370 IDFKVKKGEKVAI

-409 KIQGIDIRKYKLKF
+409 KIQGVDIKQYKLKF
-423 LYEKIGA
+423 LYEKIAA
-430 VFQKSFLF
+430 VLQKSFLF
-438 KGNVKSNI
+438 KGDIKSNI
-446 SFSEDGVDTEK
+446 SFGDEDTDTK
-457 VEEAA
+457 MVEEAA

-467 MEFIEKFDEKF
+467 MEFIDKFDDKF

-493 KQRLSIARAVYKKP
+493 KQRLSIARAIYRKP
-507 NIFLFDDSF
+507 DIFLFDDSF

-525 ELRHQLREKS
+525 ELRHQLKTNN
-535 PDATTIIV
+535 PDSTTIVV
-543 AQRVGSIMDSDQII
+543 AQRVGSIMGSDQII

-564 VGIGQHKDLLQN
+564 AGIGKHKDLLKN

>member
-1 MKKNLKK
+1 
-8 WMIVLIRIIRY
+8 MIVLIKIIRY
-19 LNKKQWIQILLSFVF
+19 LNKKQWMQILLSFVF
-34 IVTQVYLDLKIP
+34 IITQVYLDLKIP

-55 VESPGHTVS
+55 VESPGHSVS
-64 DIIGEGKWMLLC
+64 DIIAEGKWMILC
-76 AFGSLISAIIVGYL
+76 ALGSLISAIIVGYL
-90 ASKVSASFSKDLRS
+90 ASKISASFSKNLRS

-168 WTIATA
+168 WTMATA
-174 VTVLILIIFVAI
+174 VTVLILIVFVAI
-186 LMVLVMPK
+186 LMLMVMPK

-258 FSMSILTLV
+258 FSMSMLTLV

-276 NAAGMMDKYV
+276 NAAEMMDKYV
-286 LFSDMVVFSSYA
+286 LFSNMVVFSSYA

-304 FMMMSMIFIMIP
+304 FMMMSMIFIMVP

-409 KIQGIDIRKYKLKF
+409 KIQGIDIKKYKLKF
-423 LYEKIGA
+423 LYEKIAA
-430 VFQKSFLF
+430 VLQKSFLF
-438 KGNVKSNI
+438 KGDVTSNI
-446 SFSEDGVDTEK
+446 SFGDEGTDK
-457 VEEAA
+457 NLVEEAA
-462 DTSQS
+462 KTSQS
-467 MEFIEKFDEKF
+467 MEFIEKFDDKF

-493 KQRLSIARAVYKKP
+493 KQRLSIARAIYKKP
-507 NIFLFDDSF
+507 DIYLFDDSF

-525 ELRHQLREKS
+525 ELRHKLKENN

-557 VLENGQI
+557 VLENGEI
-564 VGIGQHKDLLQN
+564 AGIGKHKDLLKN
-576 CEVYKEIAYSQLTEE
+576 CEVYSEIAYSQLTEE

>member
-1 MKKNLKK
+1 
-8 WMIVLIRIIRY
+8 MIVLIKIIRY
-19 LNKKQWIQILLSFVF
+19 LNKKQWMQILLSFVF
-34 IVTQVYLDLKIP
+34 IIAQVYLDLKIP

-55 VESPGHTVS
+55 VESPGHSVS

-168 WTIATA
+168 WTMATA
-174 VTVLILIIFVAI
+174 VTVLILIVFVAI
-186 LMVLVMPK
+186 LMILVMPK
-194 FRMMQTLTDN
+194 FRIMQTLTDN

-224 EEYRE
+224 EEFRE
-229 NKFDEA
+229 GKFEEA
-235 NEELTSTQLFTSR
+235 NVELTNTQLFASR
-248 AMSTLFPMIN
+248 AMSTMFPTIN
-258 FSMSILTLV
+258 LGMSVLTLV

-276 NAAGMMDKYV
+276 NAANMMDKYV
-286 LFSDMVVFSSYA
+286 LFSNMVVFSSYA

-338 DIDTSNEDYEY
+338 DIDSSNEDYEY
-349 EIEFDNVSFKYTD
+349 EIEFDNVSFKYTN

-446 SFSEDGVDTEK
+446 SFSEDGMDNEK
-457 VEEAA
+457 VEQAA

-467 MEFIEKFDEKF
+467 MEFIDKFDEKF
-478 DHEIAQLGKNVSGGQ
+478 DYEIAQLGKNVSGGQ
-493 KQRLSIARAVYKKP
+493 KQRLSIARAIYKKP
-507 NIFLFDDSF
+507 DIYLFDDSF

-525 ELRHQLREKS
+525 ELRHQLREKN

-557 VLENGQI
+557 VLENGEI
-564 VGIGQHKDLLQN
+564 AGIGKHKDLLKN
-576 CEVYKEIAYSQLTEE
+576 CEVYSEIAYSQLTEE

>member
-1 MKKNLKK
+1 
-8 WMIVLIRIIRY
+8 
-19 LNKKQWIQILLSFVF
+19 
-34 IVTQVYLDLKIP
+34 
-46 DYMSKITMY
+46 MY
-55 VESPGHTVS
+55 VESPGHSVS
-64 DIIGEGKWMLLC
+64 DIIAEGKWMLLC

-137 QMVIVIGLQILIK
+137 QMVIVIGLQILVK

-168 WTIATA
+168 WTMATA
-174 VTVLILIIFVAI
+174 VTVVILIVFVAI

-258 FSMSILTLV
+258 FSMSMLTLV

-276 NAAGMMDKYV
+276 NAAEMMDKYV
-286 LFSDMVVFSSYA
+286 LFSNMVVFSSYA

-304 FMMMSMIFIMIP
+304 FMMMSMIFIMVP
-316 RAQISANRINE
+316 RAQISAKRINE

-338 DIDTSNEDYEY
+338 NIDTSNDDYEY

-362 SEQYILKD
+362 SEQYILQD
-370 IDFRVKKGEKVAI
+370 IDFKVKKGEKVAI

-409 KIQGIDIRKYKLKF
+409 KIQGIDIKKYKLKF
-423 LYEKIGA
+423 LYEKIAA
-430 VFQKSFLF
+430 VLQKSFLF
-438 KGNVKSNI
+438 KGDVTSNI
-446 SFSEDGVDTEK
+446 SFGDEGTDK
-457 VEEAA
+457 NLVEEAA
-462 DTSQS
+462 KTSQS
-467 MEFIEKFDEKF
+467 MEFIEKFDDKF

-493 KQRLSIARAVYKKP
+493 KQRLSIARAIYRKP
-507 NIFLFDDSF
+507 DIFLFDDSF

-525 ELRHQLREKS
+525 ELRHKLKENN
-535 PDATTIIV
+535 PDATAIIV

-564 VGIGQHKDLLQN
+564 AGIGQHKDLLKN

>member
-1 MKKNLKK
+1 MN
-8 WMIVLIRIIRY
+8 LIRIIRY
-19 LNKKQWIQILLSFVF
+19 LNKKQWIQVLLSLVF
-34 IVTQVYLDLKIP
+34 IVTQVFLDLKIP

-64 DIIGEGKWMLLC
+64 DIVGEGKWMLLC
-76 AFGSLISAIIVGYL
+76 AFGSLLSAIIVGYL
-90 ASKVSASFSKDLRS
+90 ASKISASFSKNLRS

-168 WTIATA
+168 WTMATA
-174 VTVLILIIFVAI
+174 VTVLVLIVFVAI
-186 LMVLVMPK
+186 LMVMVMPK

-224 EEYRE
+224 EDYRE
-229 NKFDEA
+229 GKFDEA
-235 NEELTSTQLFTSR
+235 NIDLTRTQLFTSR

-258 FSMSILTLV
+258 FSMSMLTLV

-276 NAAGMMDKYV
+276 NAAQMMDKYV

-304 FMMMSMIFIMIP
+304 FMMMSMIFIMVP
-316 RAQISANRINE
+316 RAEISAKRINE

-338 DIDTSNEDYEY
+338 NLDSSNEDYEY
-349 EIEFDNVSFKYTD
+349 EIEFDDVSFKYTD
-362 SEQYILKD
+362 SEQYILQN
-370 IDFRVKKGEKVAI
+370 IDFKVKKGEKVAI

-409 KIQGIDIRKYKLKF
+409 KIQGVDIRKYKLKF
-423 LYEKIGA
+423 LYEKIAA
-430 VFQKSFLF
+430 VLQKSFLF
-438 KGNVKSNI
+438 KGDIKSNI
-446 SFSEDGVDTEK
+446 SFGDENTDTK
-457 VEEAA
+457 MVEEAA

-467 MEFIEKFDEKF
+467 MEFIDKFYDKF

-493 KQRLSIARAVYKKP
+493 KQRLSIARAIYRKP
-507 NIFLFDDSF
+507 DIFLFDDSF

-525 ELRHQLREKS
+525 ELRHQLKENN
-535 PDATTIIV
+535 PDSTTIVV

-564 VGIGQHKDLLQN
+564 AGIGKHKDLLKN

>member
-1 MKKNLKK
+1 
-8 WMIVLIRIIRY
+8 
-19 LNKKQWIQILLSFVF
+19 
-34 IVTQVYLDLKIP
+34 
-46 DYMSKITMY
+46 MY

-64 DIIGEGKWMLLC
+64 DIVGEGKWMLLC
-76 AFGSLISAIIVGYL
+76 AFGSLLSAIIVGYL
-90 ASKVSASFSKDLRS
+90 ASKISASFSKNLRS

-150 APIMAVWAIT
+150 APIMAVWAIK

-168 WTIATA
+168 WTMATA
-174 VTVLILIIFVAI
+174 VTVLILIVFVAI
-186 LMVLVMPK
+186 LMVMVMPK

-204 INRILRENLTGL
+204 INMILRENLTGL

-224 EEYRE
+224 EDYRE
-229 NKFDEA
+229 GKFDEA
-235 NEELTSTQLFTSR
+235 NIDLTRTQLFTSR

-258 FSMSILTLV
+258 FSMSMLTLV

-276 NAAGMMDKYV
+276 NAAQMMDKYV

-304 FMMMSMIFIMIP
+304 FMMMSMIFIMVP
-316 RAQISANRINE
+316 RAEISAKRINE

-338 DIDTSNEDYEY
+338 NLDSSNEDYEY
-349 EIEFDNVSFKYTD
+349 EIEFDDVSFKYTD
-362 SEQYILKD
+362 SEQYILQN
-370 IDFRVKKGEKVAI
+370 IDFKVKKGEKVAI

-409 KIQGIDIRKYKLKF
+409 KIQGVDIKQYKLKF
-423 LYEKIGA
+423 LYEKIAA
-430 VFQKSFLF
+430 VLQKSFLF
-438 KGNVKSNI
+438 KGDIKSNI
-446 SFSEDGVDTEK
+446 SFGDEDTDTK
-457 VEEAA
+457 MVEEAA

-467 MEFIEKFDEKF
+467 MEFIDKFDDKF

-493 KQRLSIARAVYKKP
+493 KQRLSIARAIYRKP
-507 NIFLFDDSF
+507 DIFLFDDSF

-525 ELRHQLREKS
+525 ELRHKLKENN
-535 PDATTIIV
+535 PDSTTIVV

-564 VGIGQHKDLLQN
+564 VGIGKHKDLLKN

>member
-1 MKKNLKK
+1 
-8 WMIVLIRIIRY
+8 MIKIFKY
-19 LNKKQWIQILLSFVF
+19 LNKKQWFQILLSLVF
-34 IVTQVYLDLKIP
+34 IVTQVFLDLKIP

-76 AFGSLISAIIVGYL
+76 AFGSLLSAIIVGYL
-90 ASKVSASFSKDLRS
+90 ASKISASFSKNLRS

-150 APIMAVWAIT
+150 APIMAVWAIK

-168 WTIATA
+168 WTMATA
-174 VTVLILIIFVAI
+174 VTVLILIVFVAI
-186 LMVLVMPK
+186 LMVMVMPK

-224 EEYRE
+224 EDYRE
-229 NKFDEA
+229 GKFDEA
-235 NEELTSTQLFTSR
+235 NLDLTRTQLFTSR

-258 FSMSILTLV
+258 FSMSMLTLV

-276 NAAGMMDKYV
+276 NAAEMMDKYV

-304 FMMMSMIFIMIP
+304 FMMMSMIFIMVP
-316 RAQISANRINE
+316 RAEISAKRINE

-338 DIDTSNEDYEY
+338 NLESSNEDYEY
-349 EIEFDNVSFKYTD
+349 EIEFDDVSFKYTD
-362 SEQYILKD
+362 SEQYILQN
-370 IDFRVKKGEKVAI
+370 IDFKVKKGEKVAI

-409 KIQGIDIRKYKLKF
+409 KIQGVDIRKYKLKF
-423 LYEKIGA
+423 LYEKIAA
-430 VFQKSFLF
+430 VLQKSFLF
-438 KGNVKSNI
+438 KGDIKSNI
-446 SFSEDGVDTEK
+446 SFGDENTDTK
-457 VEEAA
+457 MVEEAA

-467 MEFIEKFDEKF
+467 MEFIDKFGDKF

-493 KQRLSIARAVYKKP
+493 KQRLSIARAIYRKP
-507 NIFLFDDSF
+507 DIFLFDDSF

-525 ELRHQLREKS
+525 NLRHQLKENN
-535 PDATTIIV
+535 PDSTTIVV

-564 VGIGQHKDLLQN
+564 AGIGKHKDLLKN

>member
-8 WMIVLIRIIRY
+8 WMIVLIKIIRY
-19 LNKKQWIQILLSFVF
+19 LNKKQWMQILLSFVF
-34 IVTQVYLDLKIP
+34 IITQVYLDLKIP

-55 VESPGHTVS
+55 VESPGHSVS
-64 DIIGEGKWMLLC
+64 DIIAEGKWMILC
-76 AFGSLISAIIVGYL
+76 ALGSLISAIIVGYL
-90 ASKVSASFSKDLRS
+90 ASKISASFSKNLRS

-168 WTIATA
+168 WTMATA
-174 VTVLILIIFVAI
+174 VTVLILIVFVAI
-186 LMVLVMPK
+186 LMLMVMPK

-258 FSMSILTLV
+258 FSMSMLTLV

-276 NAAGMMDKYV
+276 NAAEMMDKYV
-286 LFSDMVVFSSYA
+286 LFSNMVVFSSYA

-304 FMMMSMIFIMIP
+304 FMMMSMIFIMVP
-316 RAQISANRINE
+316 RAQISAKRINE

-338 DIDTSNEDYEY
+338 NIDTSNDDYEY

-362 SEQYILKD
+362 SEQYILQD
-370 IDFRVKKGEKVAI
+370 IDFKVKKGEKVAI

-423 LYEKIGA
+423 LYEKIAA
-430 VFQKSFLF
+430 VLQKSFLF
-438 KGNVKSNI
+438 KGDVTSNI
-446 SFSEDGVDTEK
+446 SFGDEGTDK
-457 VEEAA
+457 NLVEEAA
-462 DTSQS
+462 KTSQS

-493 KQRLSIARAVYKKP
+493 KQRLSIARAIYRKP
-507 NIFLFDDSF
+507 DIFLFDDSF

-525 ELRHQLREKS
+525 ELRHKLKENN

-564 VGIGQHKDLLQN
+564 AGIGQHKDLLKN

>member
-1 MKKNLKK
+1 
-8 WMIVLIRIIRY
+8 
-19 LNKKQWIQILLSFVF
+19 
-34 IVTQVYLDLKIP
+34 
-46 DYMSKITMY
+46 MY

-64 DIIGEGKWMLLC
+64 DIVGEGKWMLLC
-76 AFGSLISAIIVGYL
+76 AFGSLLSAIIVGYL
-90 ASKVSASFSKDLRS
+90 ASKISASFSKNLRS

-168 WTIATA
+168 WTMATA
-174 VTVLILIIFVAI
+174 VTVLVLIVFVAI
-186 LMVLVMPK
+186 LMLMVMPK

-224 EEYRE
+224 EDYRE
-229 NKFDEA
+229 GKFDEA
-235 NEELTSTQLFTSR
+235 NIDLTSTQLFTSR

-258 FSMSILTLV
+258 FSMSMLTLV

-276 NAAGMMDKYV
+276 NAAEMMDKYV
-286 LFSDMVVFSSYA
+286 LFSNMVVFSSYA

-304 FMMMSMIFIMIP
+304 FMMMSMIFIMVP
-316 RAQISANRINE
+316 RAEISAKRINE

-338 DIDTSNEDYEY
+338 NLDSSNENYEY
-349 EIEFDNVSFKYTD
+349 EIEFDDVSFKYTD
-362 SEQYILKD
+362 SEQYILQN
-370 IDFRVKKGEKVAI
+370 IDFKVKKGEKVAI

-409 KIQGIDIRKYKLKF
+409 KIQGVDIKQYKLKF
-423 LYEKIGA
+423 LYEKIAA
-430 VFQKSFLF
+430 VLQKSFLF
-438 KGNVKSNI
+438 KGDIKSNI
-446 SFSEDGVDTEK
+446 SFGDENTDTK
-457 VEEAA
+457 MVEEAA

-467 MEFIEKFDEKF
+467 MEFIDKFDDKF

-493 KQRLSIARAVYKKP
+493 KQRLSIARAIYRKP
-507 NIFLFDDSF
+507 DIFLFDDSF

-525 ELRHQLREKS
+525 ELRHQLKENN
-535 PDATTIIV
+535 PDSTTIVV

-564 VGIGQHKDLLQN
+564 VGIGKHKDLLKN

>member
-1 MKKNLKK
+1 
-8 WMIVLIRIIRY
+8 MIILIKIFRY
-19 LNKKQWIQILLSFVF
+19 LNKKQWIQILLSLVF
-34 IVTQVYLDLKIP
+34 IVTQVFLDLKIP

-64 DIIGEGKWMLLC
+64 DIVGEGKWMLLC
-76 AFGSLISAIIVGYL
+76 AFGSLLSAIIVGYL
-90 ASKVSASFSKDLRS
+90 ASKISASFSKNLRS

-168 WTIATA
+168 WTMSTA
-174 VTVLILIIFVAI
+174 VTVLVLIVFVAI
-186 LMVLVMPK
+186 LMVMVMPK

-224 EEYRE
+224 EDYRE
-229 NKFDEA
+229 GKFDEA
-235 NEELTSTQLFTSR
+235 NIDLTRTQLFTSR

-258 FSMSILTLV
+258 FSMSMLTLV

-276 NAAGMMDKYV
+276 NAAQMMDKYV
-286 LFSDMVVFSSYA
+286 LFSNMVVFSSYA

-304 FMMMSMIFIMIP
+304 FMMMSMIFIMVP
-316 RAQISANRINE
+316 RAQISAKRINE

-338 DIDTSNEDYEY
+338 NLDSSNEDYEY
-349 EIEFDNVSFKYTD
+349 EIEFDDVSFKYTD
-362 SEQYILKD
+362 SEQYILQN
-370 IDFRVKKGEKVAI
+370 IDFKVKKGEKVAI

-409 KIQGIDIRKYKLKF
+409 KIQGVDIKQYKLKF
-423 LYEKIGA
+423 LYEKIAA
-430 VFQKSFLF
+430 VLQKSFLF
-438 KGNVKSNI
+438 KGDIKSNI
-446 SFSEDGVDTEK
+446 SFGDEDTDTK
-457 VEEAA
+457 MVEEAA

-467 MEFIEKFDEKF
+467 MEFIDKFDDKF
-478 DHEIAQLGKNVSGGQ
+478 EHEIAQLGKNVSGGQ
-493 KQRLSIARAVYKKP
+493 KQRLSIARAIYRKP
-507 NIFLFDDSF
+507 DIFLFDDSF

-525 ELRHQLREKS
+525 ELRHKLKENN
-535 PDATTIIV
+535 PDSTTIVV

-564 VGIGQHKDLLQN
+564 VGIGKHKDLLKN